1 MEVKRLNTDKLE
13 HRTTISLSDNQRDA
27 ILSIRQR
34 DEYRECSLSEI
45 VRMLI
50 NEGLNSVGYASQY
63 FDARKEI

>member
-1 MEVKRLNTDKLE
+1 MNTDKLE

-34 DEYRECSLSEI
+34 DEFRECSLSEI

-50 NEGLNSVGYASQY
+50 NEGLNSAGYTQ
-63 FDARKEI
+63 DLDDTRKEI